1 MDNQKSVELLCAG
14 VSKWNQ
20 YRDDT
25 MDLSHLEIRNADL
38 SGADFSATNFDGT
51 RLLNVNISSCDLTRA
66 RFNGVTATLVD
77 FSESDFNDAEIKG
90 TDLNKCCLNKATL
103 NRIES
108 YLWKNRHT
116 SFVGA
121 ELAPIKLSHAHFYNC
136 DFSEC
141 KFHGDSIEATD
152 IKRGQI
158 DAELELYLANK
169 GVNFELVRQPNTDDW
184 IDWKTMHIPVD
195 SKEFGVII
203 YNYEAYW
210 ITENRWDV
218 FISYQTAQKNL
229 ASSLADE
236 IKMKGLKVWFDSATL
251 AANDSLL
258 QSINA
263 GLNAC
268 PFGVVI
274 LSEEYFGRKWTEY
287 ELKKLLSKQM
297 IIILHKIQPDKAIS
311 FYPGLENKIMLT
323 SELGV
328 KSLSQI
334 ISETIRRPPRNLVS
348 DVTDQ

>member
-1 MDNQKSVELLCAG
+1 MDNQKSVELLCSG
-14 VSKWNQ
+14 VSEWNR

-25 MDLSHLEIRNADL
+25 MNLSHLEIRNADL
-38 SGADFSATNFDGT
+38 SRANFSATNFDGT
-51 RLLNVNISSCDLTRA
+51 RLLNVNMSNCDLTHA
-66 RFNGVTATLVD
+66 RFNGVSATLVD
-77 FSESDFNDAEIKG
+77 FSESNFDDAEIKG
-90 TDLNKCCLNKATL
+90 TDLNKCCLNKATI
-103 NRIES
+103 NRIEA

-121 ELAPIKLSHAHFYNC
+121 ALVPKKLSHAHFYNC
-136 DFSEC
+136 NFLEC
-141 KFHGDSIEATD
+141 KFRGDSFDATD

-158 DAELELYLANK
+158 GSKLESYLANK

-184 IDWKTMHIPVD
+184 IDWKNVQLPKD
-195 SKEFGVII
+195 SKEFSVII
-203 YNYEAYW
+203 YDYEAYW

-218 FISYQTAQKNL
+218 FISYQTAQKYFAN
-229 ASSLADE
+229 SLADE
-236 IKMKGLKVWFDSATL
+236 IKMRGLKVWFDSATL

-258 QSINA
+258 QCINA

-287 ELKKLLSKQM
+287 ELKKLLSKKM
-297 IIILHKIQPDKAIS
+297 IIILHKIQPDKVIS
-311 FYPGLENKIMLT
+311 IYPGLDDKIMLT

-328 KSLSQI
+328 KSLSHM

-348 DVTDQ
+348 

>member
-14 VSKWNQ
+14 VSEWNR

-25 MDLSHLEIRNADL
+25 MDLSHLDIRNANL
-38 SGADFSATNFDGT
+38 SRANFGATNFDGT
-51 RLLNVNISSCDLTRA
+51 RLLNVNMSNCDLIRA
-66 RFNGVTATLVD
+66 RFNGVSATLTD
-77 FSESDFNDAEIKG
+77 FSESSFDDAEIKG
-90 TDLNKCCLNKATL
+90 TDLNKCCLNKSTIH
-103 NRIES
+103 RIES

-121 ELAPIKLSHAHFYNC
+121 EINALKLSHAHFYNC
-136 DFSEC
+136 NFTAC
-141 KFHGDSIEATD
+141 KFHGDSFDATD

-158 DAELELYLANK
+158 DSKLESYLAKK
-169 GVNFELVRQPNTDDW
+169 GVNFELVRQPYTDDW
-184 IDWKTMHIPVD
+184 IDWENVQLPKD

-218 FISYQTAQKNL
+218 FISYQTAQKGFANN
-229 ASSLADE
+229 LADE
-236 IKMKGLKVWFDSATL
+236 IKMRGLKVWFDSATL

-258 QSINA
+258 QCINV

-287 ELKKLLSKQM
+287 ELKKLLSKKM
-297 IIILHKIQPDKAIS
+297 IIILHDIQLDKVVS
-311 FYPGLENKIMLT
+311 FYPGLDDKIMLT

-328 KSLSQI
+328 KSLSHMI
-334 ISETIRRPPRNLVS
+334 AETIRRPPRNLLSGVA
-348 DVTDQ
+348 DQ